1 MKAEN
6 EIIIEQEENFPKQTY
21 RNRTNIFG
29 ANGKLSLIIPIN
41 HTGKRVMKELQISYA
56 ENWQKQHWKSIKIA
70 YQSSPFFEYYEDQLI
85 RLYQKEEKYL
95 LDFNLKSISIIQN
108 LLKIEKAYS
117 LNSEFQKIPDEI
129 DFRNAFSAK
138 QDSEIEMEEY
148 YQMFTDK
155 YGFLK
160 NLSIIDL
167 VCNKGPESITYLKKI

>member
-6 EIIIEQEENFPKQTY
+6 EIVIEQEENFPKQTY

-41 HTGKRVMKELQISYA
+41 HTGKRVMKELEISYA

-85 RLYQKEEKYL
+85 TLYQKEEKYL

-108 LLKIEKAYS
+108 L
-117 LNSEFQKIPDEI
+117 
-129 DFRNAFSAK
+129 
-138 QDSEIEMEEY
+138 
-148 YQMFTDK
+148 
-155 YGFLK
+155 
-160 NLSIIDL
+160 
-167 VCNKGPESITYLKKI
+167 